1 MITGDKRWD
10 PIVEK
15 LQRVTQQRHM
25 VALRDGMINVV
36 PVILVG
42 STFLLLGSQ
51 WDVIHKFGS
60 AQLQTADW
68 VVAYREA
75 VAPNLLLAYRLTM
88 GLLGLYVAFAIAVC
102 LAREYELPVLPQ
114 GLGAAATFLLTAVP
128 FKETTAGWVLPMA
141 PLGAG
146 GLFMAIL
153 IGLLSVEISRR
164 LMPKTKPAEPNSM
177 VPAAVSQ
184 AFGSFLPMLVTV
196 AIIWLLRDFLGFDL
210 QQGLERAMEPLARL
224 GDSLGCVLLVNL
236 IMHVLGIAGVHGIS
250 VINAVF
256 FALWQKFLIA
266 NTDAHNAG
274 QALPYVTAYP
284 FWQWFIWLGGQGAT
298 LPLAGHLLFAR
309 SEHARR
315 IGRMAI
321 LPSLFNV
328 NEPLLFGLPVVANP
342 IFLVPFI
349 AAPVA
354 CGAVAFLAVNAGWVA
369 RPFIEVPWVLP
380 CFLGAPLAT
389 QDPRALLL
397 LLVNLT
403 LSALIWFPFVRLYD
417 TRMLEQ
423 EATSGF
429 VPIQPG

>member
-1 MITGDKRWD
+1 M
-10 PIVEK
+10 
-15 LQRVTQQRHM
+15 TQQRHM

-51 WDVIHKFGS
+51 WDVIKKYGS
-60 AQLQTADW
+60 PALQAAAW
-68 VVAYREA
+68 VVQYHTV
-75 VAPNLLLAYRLTM
+75 VAPKLLLAYRLTM
-88 GLLGLYVAFAIAVC
+88 GMLGLYVAFSIAIC

-128 FKETTAGWVLPMA
+128 FQESTAGWVLPMT

-153 IGLLSVEISRR
+153 IGLLFVEISRR
-164 LMPKTKPAEPNSM
+164 LMPKPRPQAEHSQI
-177 VPAAVSQ
+177 PAAVSQ
-184 AFGSFLPMLVTV
+184 AFGSFLPMLVAV
-196 AIIWLLRDFLGFDL
+196 AIVWILRDFLGVDL
-210 QQGLERAMEPLARL
+210 QQGLEHAMEPLARL
-224 GDSLGCVLLVNL
+224 GDSLGCVVLVNL
-236 IMHVLGIAGVHGIS
+236 VMHVLGITGVHGIS

-256 FALWQKFLIA
+256 FALWQKFLLA

-274 QALPYVTAYP
+274 QPLPYVTAYP

-298 LPLAGHLLFAR
+298 LPVAVQLLMAK

-321 LPSLFNV
+321 VPSLFNV

-342 IFLVPFI
+342 VFLIPFV
-349 AAPVA
+349 AAPVV
-354 CGAVAFLAVNAGWVA
+354 CGSVAFLALQAGWVA

-389 QDPRALLL
+389 QDGRAFVL
-397 LLVNLT
+397 LLVNLA
-403 LSALIWFPFVRLYD
+403 LAFLIWLPFVRAYD
-417 TRMLEQ
+417 QRLLSKE
-423 EATSGF
+423 TS
-429 VPIQPG
+429 